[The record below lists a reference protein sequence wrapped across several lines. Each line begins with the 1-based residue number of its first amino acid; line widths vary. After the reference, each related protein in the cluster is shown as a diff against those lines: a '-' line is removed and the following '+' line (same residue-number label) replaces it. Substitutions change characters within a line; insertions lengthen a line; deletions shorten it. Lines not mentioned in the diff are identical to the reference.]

1 MEFLAGRVR
10 NRSKANRHSRNIKKL
25 LLARVVNQRC
35 PSAYATFINI
45 ASPPFDMHLSNGT
58 SLGDIRD
65 VVGLSPGAMNN
76 QIVKN
81 FADLVSLILVDIR
94 GLVN

>member
-1 MEFLAGRVR
+1 
-10 NRSKANRHSRNIKKL
+10 
-25 LLARVVNQRC
+25 
-35 PSAYATFINI
+35 
-45 ASPPFDMHLSNGT
+45 MHLSNGT